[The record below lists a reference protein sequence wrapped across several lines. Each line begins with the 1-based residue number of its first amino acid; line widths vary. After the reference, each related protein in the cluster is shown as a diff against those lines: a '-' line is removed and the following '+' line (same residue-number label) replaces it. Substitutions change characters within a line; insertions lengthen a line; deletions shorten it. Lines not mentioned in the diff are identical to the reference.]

1 MQSVVSGGMMA
12 KTVHELEVEF
22 TEMRTTQKHIYSKVE
37 ELHTDMRDV
46 KKALFQAKWVLVGA
60 VVFGG
65 VVNSDTL
72 LQIFKGLG

>member
-1 MQSVVSGGMMA
+1 MA
-12 KTVHELEVEF
+12 KTVHELEIEF

-65 VVNSDTL
+65 
-72 LQIFKGLG
+72 

>member
-1 MQSVVSGGMMA
+1 
-12 KTVHELEVEF
+12 
-22 TEMRTTQKHIYSKVE
+22 MRTTQKHIYSKVE

-65 VVNSDTL
+65 LVNSDTL
-72 LQIFKGLG
+72 LQLLKGLG